1 MFVLYN
7 MIGADGSLPLRLFD
21 CFLLVMPVVSNAFG
35 AFLAA
40 DSAGRA
46 VFFTAVGIFGSDSDA
61 FKAKEGDEMVTVSA
75 ICHDRAM
82 RYVGAPAW
90 SVLRRQ
96 SSFLL
101 TGRRGESSKLC
112 DGSGEMVAI

>member
-1 MFVLYN
+1 MT
-7 MIGADGSLPLRLFD
+7 GADGSLPLRLFD
-21 CFLLVMPVVSNAFG
+21 CFLLVTPVVSDAFG

-46 VFFTAVGIFGSDSDA
+46 VFLTAVGIFGIDSDA
-61 FKAKEGDEMVTVSA
+61 FKAREGDEMVTVSA
-75 ICHDRAM
+75 ICHDRTM

-90 SVLRRQ
+90 SVLRGQ

-101 TGRRGESSKLC
+101 TGQHGECSKLC

>member
-1 MFVLYN
+1 MKLMGIV
-7 MIGADGSLPLRLFD
+7 PLRLFD
-21 CFLLVMPVVSNAFG
+21 CFLLATPVVSDAFG

-46 VFFTAVGIFGSDSDA
+46 FFLTAVGIFGIDSAA

-75 ICHDRAM
+75 ICHDGAL

-90 SVLRRQ
+90 SVLRGQ
-96 SSFLL
+96 YSFLS
-101 TGRRGESSKLC
+101 TGRLGGFSKLW
-112 DGSGEMVAI
+112 DGSGETVAI